1 LAIVSGKGYLG
12 ELLEGLGFQFVSAPL
27 RANVASVTSVSLELL
42 PQLGTADMIFIL
54 GHDLSPNRQ
63 SLNSVLNSQT
73 SVIEKEWNDNAIA
86 QTLKA
91 SKENR
96 VYFVT
101 YYLWNGLNGPIG
113 AELIL
118 NQLRQLL
125 L

>member
-1 LAIVSGKGYLG
+1 V
-12 ELLEGLGFQFVSAPL
+12 
-27 RANVASVTSVSLELL
+27 L
-42 PQLGTADMIFIL
+42 PQLGNADIIFAL

-63 SLNSVLNSQT
+63 NLNSVLNSQT
-73 SVIEKEWNDNAIA
+73 SAIKQDWKENAIA

-101 YYLWNGLNGPIG
+101 YYLWNGLNGAIG